1 MSSLSVGELRIHST
15 KVEDHIAEVLND
27 FSEITGVTVEALTIT
42 PASTTDSFSP
52 TYYVQLK
59 ISL

>member
-15 KVEDHIAEVLND
+15 KVGDHIATVLND
-27 FSEITGVTVEALTIT
+27 FSEITDVTVEALTIT
-42 PASTTDSFSP
+42 PASIADSFSP

>member
-1 MSSLSVGELRIHST
+1 MSSLSVDDLRTHITS
-15 KVEDHIAEVLND
+15 VEDHIAVVLND

-42 PASTTDSFSP
+42 PASTADSFNA

-59 ISL
+59 IAL